1 MDENS
6 KICISFARLPSR
18 RIENSCTVEVKRK
31 NRCLSEATRKDT
43 DCETEK
49 DRERVREREREKIG
63 WWSQIA
69 NQNIL
74 VSPSFP

>member
-18 RIENSCTVEVKRK
+18 GIENSWTDEVKRK
-31 NRCLSEATRKDT
+31 NRCLFEATRKDT

-49 DRERVREREREKIG
+49 DR
-63 WWSQIA
+63 
-69 NQNIL
+69 
-74 VSPSFP
+74 